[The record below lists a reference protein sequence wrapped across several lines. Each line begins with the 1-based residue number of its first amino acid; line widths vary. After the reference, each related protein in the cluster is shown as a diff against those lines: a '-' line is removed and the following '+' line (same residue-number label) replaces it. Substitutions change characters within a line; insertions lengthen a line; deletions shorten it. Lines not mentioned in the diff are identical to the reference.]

1 MKYIKTFSHTT
12 IFTTTGLSILL
23 ASGLVGCGN
32 QEQNNQS
39 AQEQAKKGAFVII
52 EETEKG
58 KYKIKEEFPSDET
71 RIILKQLD
79 GTEKVLSKEEMDKLM
94 KEEELKID
102 NNTSNLTNPQ
112 NAQLSG
118 HGMSLGETILASA
131 AGAIIGSWIGSKLFG
146 NQNYQQNRQA
156 GYKSPSTYS
165 KSVDSFKKNS
175 TAATKSSTRSGF
187 FGGKSSSTSSSSGY
201 FGSRSGTSSSSG
213 SFGG

>member
-12 IFTTTGLSILL
+12 IITATGLSILL
-23 ASGLVGCGN
+23 ASGLAGCGN

-39 AQEQAKKGAFVII
+39 SQEQPKRGAFVII

-71 RIILKQLD
+71 RIVLKQLD

-94 KEEELKID
+94 KEEEIKID

-146 NQNYQQNRQA
+146 NQNYQQNRQT

-165 KSVDSFKKNS
+165 KSVDSFKKSGTSASN
-175 TAATKSSTRSGF
+175 TKSSF
-187 FGGKSSSTSSSSGY
+187 FGGKSTASSTSGSFGSKTSTSSSS
-201 FGSRSGTSSSSG
+201 R

>member
-12 IFTTTGLSILL
+12 IFTATGLGILL
-23 ASGLVGCGN
+23 ASGLAGCGN

-39 AQEQAKKGAFVII
+39 TQEQAKKGAFVII

-71 RIILKQLD
+71 RIVLKQLD

-94 KEEELKID
+94 KEEEAKID

-112 NAQLSG
+112 NTQLSG
-118 HGMSLGETILASA
+118 HSMSLGETILTSA

-165 KSVDSFKKNS
+165 KSVDSFKKSGTSASN
-175 TAATKSSTRSGF
+175 TKSGF
-187 FGGKSSSTSSSSGY
+187 FGGKSTA
-201 FGSRSGTSSSSG
+201 SSSSG
-213 SFGG
+213 SFGSKTGTSSSSRSFGG

>member
-12 IFTTTGLSILL
+12 IFTATGLSILL
-23 ASGLVGCGN
+23 ASGLAGCGN

-39 AQEQAKKGAFVII
+39 SQEQAKKGAFVII

-165 KSVDSFKKNS
+165 KSVDSFKKSGTSASN
-175 TAATKSSTRSGF
+175 TKSGF
-187 FGGKSSSTSSSSGY
+187 FGGKSTASSTSGSFGSKTSTSSSS
-201 FGSRSGTSSSSG
+201 R

>member
-1 MKYIKTFSHTT
+1 MKYIKTFSHTLL
-12 IFTTTGLSILL
+12 TTSSLGILL
-23 ASGLVGCGN
+23 ASGLSGCGN
-32 QEQNNQS
+32 QEQTDQTS
-39 AQEQAKKGAFVII
+39 QEEAKKGAFVII
-52 EETEKG
+52 EETAKG
-58 KYKIKEEFPSDET
+58 EYKIKEEFPSDET
-71 RIILKQLD
+71 RIVLKQLD

-94 KEEELKID
+94 KEEKLKID

-118 HGMSLGETILASA
+118 SGMGLGEAILASA
-131 AGAIIGSWIGSKLFG
+131 AGAIIGSWIGSKLFN

-175 TAATKSSTRSGF
+175 ATTSKSSTRSGF
-187 FGGKSSSTSSSSGY
+187 FGGKSSSSSN
-201 FGSRSGTSSSSG
+201 SG

>member
-12 IFTTTGLSILL
+12 IFTAAGLGILL
-23 ASGLVGCGN
+23 ASGLSGCGN

-52 EETEKG
+52 EETAEG

-71 RIILKQLD
+71 RIVLKQLD
-79 GTEKVLSKEEMDKLM
+79 GTEKVLSKEEMDKLI
-94 KEEELKID
+94 KEEEIKID

-112 NAQLSG
+112 NAQVSG
-118 HGMSLGETILASA
+118 HGMSLGEAILASA

-165 KSVDSFKKNS
+165 KSVDSFKKSGTS
-175 TAATKSSTRSGF
+175 TSTSNTKSGF
-187 FGGKSSSTSSSSGY
+187 FGGKSTA
-201 FGSRSGTSSSSG
+201 SSSSG
-213 SFGG
+213 SFGTKSGTSSSSRSFGG